1 MQPKRNRL
9 PLVIAG
15 VLHVVVLGSLIFV
28 RARPVRVSPEGS
40 PSGGIA
46 AYISGPISGTP
57 AAASR
62 PEPKKTALK
71 TEAVKN
77 APKDEQSDA
86 GTAVGTA
93 GVAGQVGSGPVRL
106 GSGGNITLLKKVQPV
121 YPGAFQSA
129 RVPGQVTL
137 DAIIHADGTI
147 GDITILRFDERRVRA
162 VRNRRRQAV
171 EGRADRFRS
180 DPHCN
185 GQLHDGVT
193 KPFSPSRHLYNPRH
207 EGHPGARL
215 CSAHSCF
222 SRRQEGDSNLTITV
236 EPAS

>member
-1 MQPKRNRL
+1 MAARLLIISSVRAFLFDEATAVPPKRNRL

-15 VLHVVVLGSLIFV
+15 VLHVVLLGSLIFV
-28 RARPVRVSPEGS
+28 RAKPVRVSPEGS

-46 AYISGPISGTP
+46 AYISGPIGGTP
-57 AAASR
+57 TAASR

-71 TEAVKN
+71 TEAAKN

-147 GDITILRFDERRVRA
+147 GDITILRSTNDAFARSAIDA
-162 VRNRRRQAV
+162 VKQWKYAPIGF
-171 EGRADRFRS
+171 EAI
-180 DPHCN
+180 
-185 GQLHDGVT
+185 LTVT
-193 KPFSPSRHLYNPRH
+193 VNFTL
-207 EGHPGARL
+207 A
-215 CSAHSCF
+215 
-222 SRRQEGDSNLTITV
+222 
-236 EPAS
+236 